1 MAQALQDEVSF
12 WTARHP
18 CPGAATG
25 ETRFSVNS
33 FPLAFMALIPKEVK
47 IHRERWESIRS
58 GSRFWL

>member
-33 FPLAFMALIPKEVK
+33 FPLAFMALIPKED
-47 IHRERWESIRS
+47 
-58 GSRFWL
+58 